1 VFYITQVV
9 PFTCILYSVLY
20 FLYFTSVIVSAG
32 DLTMR
37 SAFFV

>member
-1 VFYITQVV
+1 
-9 PFTCILYSVLY
+9 
-20 FLYFTSVIVSAG
+20 LYFTSVIVSVG